1 MDVSTIGFVKAD
13 RYRLRILEA
22 LKSRSTPQ
30 RISHRLRINMHIV
43 EKSLEE
49 LRERGLIKQEEGEY
63 QITKDGLKLLNQISA
78 GRR

>member
-1 MDVSTIGFVKAD
+1 MDISTIGFVKAD

-30 RISHRLRINMHIV
+30 RISHRLHINMYIV

-49 LRERGLIKQEEGEY
+49 LHERGLIKQEEGEY
-63 QITKDGLKLLNQISA
+63 QITKSGLRLLNQISA